1 MVVTGRAHCSIL
13 LYITLQI
20 HSVEHSYGLG
30 GESLRETFTICIMHR
45 SLLAV
50 WALWWLHNAILQC
63 VTVHRVPKFTSCH
76 NAIMVVTGRAHCS
89 ILLYITLQIHSVEHS
104 YGLGGESLRETFTI
118 CIMHR
123 SLLAVWAL
131 WWLHNAILQCV
142 TVHRVPKFTS
152 CHNAIMVVT
161 GRAHC
166 SILLYIT
173 LQIHSVEHSYGLG
186 GESLRETFTICIMHR
201 SLLAVWALW
210 WLHNAILQ
218 CVTVHRVPKFTSCHN
233 AIMVVTGRAHCS
245 ILLYITLQIHSVEHS
260 YGLGGESLRETFTI
274 CIMHRSLLAVWALWW
289 LHNAILQCVT
299 VHRVPK
305 FTSCHNAIMVVTGR
319 AHCSILLYI
328 YIYIY
333 ILCSIQ
339 GRTITKVMRVVW
351 RKYKRSMQD

>member
-89 ILLYITLQIHSVEHS
+89 ILLYITLQIHSV
-104 YGLGGESLRETFTI
+104 
-118 CIMHR
+118 
-123 SLLAVWAL
+123 V
-131 WWLHNAILQCV
+131 
-142 TVHRVPKFTS
+142 
-152 CHNAIMVVT
+152 
-161 GRAHC
+161 
-166 SILLYIT
+166 
-173 LQIHSVEHSYGLG
+173 
-186 GESLRETFTICIMHR
+186 
-201 SLLAVWALW
+201 
-210 WLHNAILQ
+210 
-218 CVTVHRVPKFTSCHN
+218 
-233 AIMVVTGRAHCS
+233 
-245 ILLYITLQIHSVEHS
+245 HS

-333 ILCSIQ
+333 IYILN
-339 GRTITKVMRVVW
+339 TKHWILNFR
-351 RKYKRSMQD
+351 